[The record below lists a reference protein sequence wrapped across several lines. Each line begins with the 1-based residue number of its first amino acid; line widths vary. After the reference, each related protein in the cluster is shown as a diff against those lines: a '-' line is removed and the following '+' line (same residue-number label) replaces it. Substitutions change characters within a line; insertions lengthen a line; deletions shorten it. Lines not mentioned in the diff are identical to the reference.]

1 MTTEKQLTHLVWRNP
16 TYFIAFGFGSG
27 LMPVAPGTWGT
38 FAAIP
43 VYLLL
48 SGLHW
53 GGYALLTMLAFAI
66 GVWVSEIVTRDL
78 GIQDYKGI
86 VWDEVVGYLMTMFL
100 VPISLGWMATGFI
113 VFRVFDIWKPYPISV
128 IDEKVPGGLGVM
140 LDDVG
145 AAIPAWVVLQLLYW
159 VFG

>member
-1 MTTEKQLTHLVWRNP
+1 MTTEKQLTQLVWQNP
-16 TYFIAFGFGSG
+16 KYFIAFGFGSG
-27 LMPVAPGTWGT
+27 LMAVAPGTWGT
-38 FAAIP
+38 LAAIP

-48 SGLHW
+48 TGMHW
-53 GGYALLTMLAFAI
+53 GGYLLATLIAFAI
-66 GVWVSEIVTRDL
+66 GVWVSEAVTRDL

-86 VWDEVVGYLMTMFL
+86 VWDEVVGYLITMFQAPFGL
-100 VPISLGWMATGFI
+100 QWMLAGFI
-113 VFRVFDIWKPYPISV
+113 LFRIFDIWKPYPVSV

-145 AAIPAWVVLQLLYW
+145 AAIPAWLVLQVMYW